1 MLYTLKATIIIA
13 GFSLL
18 LSSCSNAP
26 EKEGQTTTAI
36 PVKVTLATPSI
47 NTQQGI
53 NASGQVKATETANIS
68 TRVMGYITKINV
80 KVGDQVK
87 KGQLLATISNDD
99 IMAKK
104 AQTEAMLNLAQA
116 ALANAERDFQR
127 YTALHKQHSAS
138 DKELENITLQYN
150 SAKAQ
155 LETSR
160 QMRNEV
166 SAMLAYTNLT
176 APFSG
181 VVTQKLADAG
191 SIASPG
197 MTLLVLEQ
205 SSGFHVSA
213 TVTESDIDK
222 IIEGT
227 TVMVLVKSTG
237 KKLNGKIT
245 EISQSSQFTG
255 GQYQIKVAISDP
267 KLNGLYAG
275 MYVNIFIPVK
285 KVDTTGNQTGS
296 PLIPVTSLVNR
307 DQLTGIYTVS
317 NDQIALLRWVR
328 LGKTV
333 GDEVEVLSGL
343 SMNEKFITSS
353 EGKLFNGAKV
363 TEVNN

>member
-1 MLYTLKATIIIA
+1 MLYSLKANIIIA
-13 GFSLL
+13 GISFF

-26 EKEGQTTTAI
+26 ETEHQTNI
-36 PVKVTLATPSI
+36 VPIKVNVATPGI
-47 NTQQGI
+47 NTQNDI
-53 NASGQVKATETANIS
+53 HASGQIKATEIANIS

-80 KVGDQVK
+80 KVGDPVK

-104 AQTEAMLNLAQA
+104 AQTEAMLTLAQA
-116 ALANAERDFQR
+116 ALVNAEKDFHR
-127 YTALHKQHSAS
+127 YTELHRQHSAS
-138 DKELENITLQYN
+138 DKELENITLQYH

-155 LETSR
+155 VEAAR

-166 SAMLAYTNLT
+166 IAMLEYTNLT
-176 APFSG
+176 APFNG

-191 SIASPG
+191 SIANPG
-197 MTLLVLEQ
+197 MPLLVLEQ
-205 SSGFHVSA
+205 SSGFYVSA

-222 IIEGT
+222 IIEGSA
-227 TVMVLVKSTG
+227 VMVLVKSTG
-237 KKLNGKIT
+237 KKLNGKLT

-267 KLNGLYAG
+267 TQSGIYAG
-275 MYVNIFIPVK
+275 MYVTIFIPVK
-285 KVDTTGNQTGS
+285 EMLTAEHQTGS

-307 DQLTGIYTVS
+307 DQLTGIYTIS
-317 NDQIALLRWVR
+317 SDHTALLRWVR

-343 SMNEKFITSS
+343 SINEKFIISS